1 MTIIFKCVFISVVC
15 LISGFFIGRNYPDIF
30 NQLVVQLDSHSGI
43 INIVLVLALVLAT
56 CWYASQVKKQTDLT
70 IKDLKRRPILD
81 GIREF
86 LLPLSKDLEDEIN
99 NIKDHYFKFYKRN
112 GISTINWIFI
122 FSDKKYGLGYAK
134 NDVFRNDHSLKKFVS
149 EHDILYNNLIEIYE
163 EIEKVLV
170 NTIDIECLKK
180 LMVEFNKKQEDVIEP
195 LLRRTDDNL
204 IEYCTNSFINYE
216 YYKKHGSSGNYD
228 IKFIKE
234 FEEQILKCV
243 DSDDLQKYREKEQ
256 DKLKELIDIDKKI
269 LDDIREIISDYYNEY
284 KLMENEIE
292 PPKQYPTIH

>member
-1 MTIIFKCVFISVVC
+1 MTIIFKCVFISVMC

-86 LLPLSKDLEDEIN
+86 LLPISKDLENEIY
-99 NIKDHYFKFYKRN
+99 NIKNHGFKFYKRN
-112 GISTINWIFI
+112 GISTINRIFI

-134 NDVFRNDHSLKKFVS
+134 NDVFRNNPSLKKFVS
-149 EHDILYNNLIEIYE
+149 EHDILYDNLIEIYK

-195 LLRRTDDNL
+195 LLKRTDDNL

-216 YYKKHGSSGNYD
+216 YYKKHGPSGNYD
-228 IKFIKE
+228 IKFIRE
-234 FEEQILKCV
+234 FEEQILKCI

-256 DKLKELIDIDKKI
+256 DKLKELIDIDEKI
-269 LDDIREIISDYYNEY
+269 LDDIREMIRDYYNEY

-292 PPKQYPTIH
+292 TPKQYTTIY